1 MQQENVHLFKLSGA
15 LAVEN
20 FTLKKNWIWDALEI
34 NWNNAHVT
42 LNDRE
47 INLPGTLTI
56 PLVYKLKVGTWLGSL
71 ASGVIGLAFEGIS
84 SFLHHKRHK
93 ALTKAGNVMK
103 EKSDLQH
110 NRVYHLE
117 ILLCMINTIQTC

>member
-1 MQQENVHLFKLSGA
+1 MQQGNVHLYNLSGA